1 MKNIKDM
8 EMDEIVDLLNYWTSQ
23 YDQGKSLVSDQE
35 WDELYFELVKKERYA
50 GHVLP
55 DSPTQKISYQVV
67 NELTKAKHNHPML
80 SLAKTKDWNEFLRYF
95 DYHSVVGMC
104 KLDGLTC
111 TLEYIDGRLIA
122 AETRGD
128 GEVGEV
134 ITHNILTLPSVP
146 KKINHKG
153 RLVVDGEILSTYQD
167 FEKFSNE
174 YSNPRNFAAGSIRL
188 LDSKECAARN
198 LKFVVWNI
206 VEGIESNSFIDRLV
220 AMDKLGFLTVPWT
233 SSFDWDAKDFLIE
246 RAQEEGYPIDGLV
259 GRFNDIEYGRSLGS
273 TDHHSKAAYA
283 YKFADDLYPTTL
295 LDIEWT
301 MGRTGAL
308 TPVAIFEPVE
318 IEGAIIER
326 ANLHNLNVIKQTLGT
341 PYTNQPIRIY
351 RANMIIPQ
359 VYDAEPD
366 EGLAEQV
373 PIIPPMHC
381 PICGHPTEVRESET
395 TSILM
400 CGNPHCEGKLINHL
414 DHFCGKKGLDI
425 KGLSTATLEKVID
438 WGWVGNARE
447 IFSLSN
453 FRDEWIGKPGFGP
466 KSVDRVLDAI
476 EEARKGVELD
486 AYISALGIQFVGPA
500 TAKVLAEY
508 FGSWEAFM
516 EADDNCF
523 DYTQIP
529 SIGPETAGALTGF
542 DFSEAYYIAKNL
554 VKVNDIPKEEKQNS
568 LQGLNFVVT
577 GTLKNFKN
585 RSELQKVIEKNGGK
599 VTSSISSKTNYLVNN
614 DINSTSAKNVSAKK
628 LGIPILTEEELLSMF
643 DF

>member
-1 MKNIKDM
+1 MKNAKDM
-8 EMDEIVDLLNYWTSQ
+8 NMNEIVDLLNYWTSQ
-23 YDQGKSLVSDQE
+23 YDQGNSLVSDQE

-67 NELTKAKHNHPML
+67 NELEKVKHNHPML
-80 SLAKTKDWNEFLRYF
+80 SLAKTKDWGEFLQYF
-95 DYHSVVGMC
+95 AGHDVVGMC

-111 TLEYIDGRLIA
+111 TLEYVDGRLVS

-134 ITHNILTLPSVP
+134 ITHNVLTLPSIP

-174 YSNPRNFAAGSIRL
+174 YSNPRNFAAGSIRI

-206 VEGIESNSFIDRLV
+206 VGGIESNSFIDRLV
-220 AMDKLGFLTVPWT
+220 AMDKLGFTTVPWT
-233 SSFDWDAKDFLIE
+233 SSFDWDAKEFLVE
-246 RAQEEGYPIDGLV
+246 RAKEEGYPIDGLV
-259 GRFNDIEYGRSLGS
+259 GRFDDIKYGQSLGS

-295 LDIEWT
+295 LNIEWT
-301 MGRTGAL
+301 MGRTGVL
-308 TPVAIFEPVE
+308 TPVAVFEPVE

-326 ANLHNLNVIKQTLGT
+326 ANLHNLNIIKQTLGV

-359 VYDAEPD
+359 VYDAEED
-366 EGLAEQV
+366 DGLVEQV
-373 PIIPPMHC
+373 PIVPPMHC
-381 PICGHPTEVRESET
+381 PICGHSTEVRDSET
-395 TSILM
+395 TSVLV

-414 DHFCGKKGLDI
+414 DHFAGKKGLDI

-466 KSVDRVLDAI
+466 KSVDRILEAI
-476 EEARKGVELD
+476 EEARQGIELD

-516 EADDNCF
+516 EADDDCF

-529 SIGPETAGALTGF
+529 SIGPETARALTGF
-542 DFSEAYYIAKNL
+542 DYSEAYYIAKNL
-554 VKVNDIPKEEKQNS
+554 VKVKDMPKEEKKDS

-577 GTLKNFKN
+577 GSLKNFKN
-585 RSELQKVIEKNGGK
+585 RSELQKAIENNGGK
-599 VTSSISSKTNYLVNN
+599 VTSSISSKTHYLVNN
-614 DINSTSAKNVSAKK
+614 DINSTSAKNMSAKK

>member
-8 EMDEIVDLLNYWTSQ
+8 KMDEMVDLLNYWTSQ
-23 YDQGKSLVSDQE
+23 YEQGKSLVSDQE

-67 NELTKAKHNHPML
+67 NELEKVKHNHPML
-80 SLAKTKDWNEFLRYF
+80 SLAKTKDWEEFLQYF
-95 DYHSVVGMC
+95 AGHDVVGMC

-111 TLEYIDGRLIA
+111 TLEYVDGRLVA

-128 GEVGEV
+128 GEVGED
-134 ITHNILTLPSVP
+134 ITHNVLTLSSVP

-206 VEGIESNSFIDRLV
+206 VGGIESNSFIDRLT
-220 AMDKLGFLTVPWT
+220 AMDKLGFTTVPWT
-233 SSFDWDAKDFLIE
+233 SSFDWDAKEFLVE

-259 GRFNDIEYGRSLGS
+259 GRFNDIKYGQSLGS

-301 MGRTGAL
+301 MGRTGVL

-326 ANLHNLNVIKQTLGT
+326 ANLHNLNIIKQTLGV

-366 EGLAEQV
+366 EGLMEQV
-373 PIIPPMHC
+373 PIVPPLNC
-381 PICGHPTEVRESET
+381 PICGHPTEVRKNET
-395 TSILM
+395 TRVLM
-400 CGNPHCEGKLINHL
+400 CSNPHCEGKLINHL

-466 KSVDRVLDAI
+466 KSVDRILEAI
-476 EEARKGVELD
+476 EEACKGVELD
-486 AYISALGIQFVGPA
+486 AYISAFGIQFVGPA
-500 TAKVLAEY
+500 TAKVIAEY

-516 EADDNCF
+516 QADDDCF

-529 SIGPETAGALTGF
+529 SIGPETARALTGF
-542 DFSEAYYIAKNL
+542 DYSEAYYMAKNII
-554 VKVNDIPKEEKQNS
+554 KVNDYQKIEKKSS
-568 LQGLNFVVT
+568 LQGITFVVT
-577 GTLKNFKN
+577 GTLKNYKN
-585 RSELQKVIEKNGGK
+585 RGELQKEIEAHGGK
-599 VTSSISSKTNYLVNN
+599 VVSSISSKTNYLINN
-614 DINSTSAKNVSAKK
+614 DINSTSAKNQSAKK
-628 LGIPILTEEELLSMF
+628 LGIPILTEEEFLQKF

>member
-1 MKNIKDM
+1 
-8 EMDEIVDLLNYWTSQ
+8 MDKLVKKLNEATKA
-23 YDQGKSLVSDQE
+23 YDEGHSIMSDQE
-35 WDELYFELVKKERYA
+35 WDDLYFELVKKERYA
-50 GHVLP
+50 GYALP

-67 NELTKAKHNHPML
+67 SELAKAKHNHPML

-111 TLEYIDGRLIA
+111 TLEYVDGRLVS

-134 ITHNILTLPSVP
+134 ITHNVLTLPSVP

-153 RLVVDGEILSTYQD
+153 KLVVDGEILSTYQD
-167 FEKFSNE
+167 FEKFQDQ

-188 LDSKECAARN
+188 LDAKECAARN

-206 VEGIESNSFIDRLV
+206 IEGIESNNFIDRLTT
-220 AMDKLGFLTVPWT
+220 MDKLGFTTVPWT
-233 SSFDWDAKDFLIE
+233 SSFDWDAKEFLVE
-246 RAQEEGYPIDGLV
+246 RAKEEGYPIDGLV
-259 GRFNDIEYGRSLGS
+259 GRFNDIEYGQSLGS

-301 MGRTGAL
+301 MGRTGVL
-308 TPVAIFEPVE
+308 TPVAVFEPVE

-326 ANLHNLNVIKQTLGT
+326 ANLHNLNIIKQTLGV

-359 VYDAEPD
+359 VYDAKED
-366 EGLAEQV
+366 DGLMEQV

-381 PICGHPTEVRESET
+381 PVCGHPTEVRDSET
-395 TSILM
+395 TSVLV

-414 DHFCGKKGLDI
+414 DHFAGKKGLDI
-425 KGLSTATLEKVID
+425 KGLSTATLQKVID
-438 WGWVGNARE
+438 WGWVSNARE
-447 IFSLSN
+447 IFSLCV
-453 FRDEWIGKPGFGP
+453 FRDEWIGKPGFGS
-466 KSVDRVLDAI
+466 KSVDRILEAI
-476 EEARKGVELD
+476 EEARQGVELD

-500 TAKVLAEY
+500 TAKILAEY

-516 EADDNCF
+516 EADDDCF
-523 DYTQIP
+523 DYTQIS
-529 SIGPETAGALTGF
+529 SIGPETAAALTSF

-554 VKVNDIPKEEKQNS
+554 VKVKDMPKEEKKTS

-585 RSELQKVIEKNGGK
+585 RSELQKVIESNGGK
-599 VTSSISSKTNYLVNN
+599 VTSSISSKTHYLVNN

-628 LGIPILTEEELLSMF
+628 LGIPILTEEELLQMF

>member
-1 MKNIKDM
+1 
-8 EMDEIVDLLNYWTSQ
+8 MDKLVKKLNEATKA
-23 YDQGKSLVSDQE
+23 YDEGHPIMSDQE

-67 NELTKAKHNHPML
+67 NELEKVKHNHPML
-80 SLAKTKDWNEFLRYF
+80 SLAKTKDWGEFLQYF
-95 DYHSVVGMC
+95 AGHDVVGMC

-111 TLEYIDGRLIA
+111 TLEYIDGRLVA

-128 GEVGEV
+128 GEVGED
-134 ITHNILTLPSVP
+134 ITHNVLTLPSVP

-198 LKFVVWNI
+198 LKFVVWNVI
-206 VEGIESNSFIDRLV
+206 GGIESNSFVDRLT
-220 AMDKLGFLTVPWT
+220 AMDKLGFTTVPWT
-233 SSFDWDAKDFLIE
+233 SSFDWDAKEFLVE

-259 GRFNDIEYGRSLGS
+259 GRFNDIKYGQSLGS

-301 MGRTGAL
+301 MGRTGVL
-308 TPVAIFEPVE
+308 TPVAVFEPVE

-326 ANLHNLNVIKQTLGT
+326 ANLHNLNIIKQTLGV

-366 EGLAEQV
+366 EGLMEQV
-373 PIIPPMHC
+373 PIVPPLNC
-381 PICGHPTEVRESET
+381 PICGHPTEVRKSET
-395 TSILM
+395 TRILV
-400 CGNPHCEGKLINHL
+400 CSNPHCEGKLINHL

-466 KSVDRVLDAI
+466 KSVDRILEAI
-476 EEARKGVELD
+476 EEACQGVELD
-486 AYISALGIQFVGPA
+486 AYISAFGIQFVGPA
-500 TAKVLAEY
+500 TAKVIAEY

-516 EADDNCF
+516 EADDDCF

-529 SIGPETAGALTGF
+529 SIGPETARALTGF
-542 DFSEAYYIAKNL
+542 DYSEAYYIAKNI
-554 VKVNDIPKEEKQNS
+554 VKVKDMPKEEKKDS

-577 GTLKNFKN
+577 GSLKNFKN
-585 RSELQKVIEKNGGK
+585 RSELQKAIENNGGK
-599 VTSSISSKTNYLVNN
+599 VTSSISSKTHYLVNN
-614 DINSTSAKNVSAKK
+614 DINSTSAKNMSAKK